1 MFLELILFYVISTL
15 KFSTHN
21 VDIYIIWNEYRKAWL
36 FPLREIVMRR
46 FETLNNCQSKLLQER
61 GNRRNHHPMSTNTK
75 PNLRWTFVR
84 PLVYIH
90 GESKVCRF
98 IKFVFSFSF
107 LFNHIDKFISEGR
120 IWVCEW
126 VRKTIKH
133 YFSYK
138 KPCCNSKL
146 LSVIRIISDYAGPI
160 SSLLFNFI

>member
-1 MFLELILFYVISTL
+1 MILFYVISTL
-15 KFSTHN
+15 KFSIHN
-21 VDIYIIWNEYRKAWL
+21 VDIYIIWNEIWKAWL

-120 IWVCEW
+120 I
-126 VRKTIKH
+126 
-133 YFSYK
+133 
-138 KPCCNSKL
+138 SKL
-146 LSVIRIISDYAGPI
+146 WVSQKNNKA
-160 SSLLFNFI
+160 LLLV